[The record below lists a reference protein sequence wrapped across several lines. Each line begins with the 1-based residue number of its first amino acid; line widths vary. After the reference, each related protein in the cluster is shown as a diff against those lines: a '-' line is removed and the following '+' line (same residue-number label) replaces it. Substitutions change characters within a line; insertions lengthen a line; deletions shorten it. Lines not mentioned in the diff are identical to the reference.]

1 MRMNHVEILYTEKL
15 RVELD
20 FNGRYFCDEYFE
32 NFLNFQMIG
41 GVCIQLTLPSL
52 YYVKLLCSAVLEAV
66 FPSA

>member
-1 MRMNHVEILYTEKL
+1 MEILYTEKL

-20 FNGRYFCDEYFE
+20 FNGRCFCDEYFE

-52 YYVKLLCSAVLEAV
+52 
-66 FPSA
+66 

>member
-1 MRMNHVEILYTEKL
+1 MEILYTEKL
-15 RVELD
+15 CVELD
-20 FNGRYFCDEYFE
+20 FSGRCFCAEYFE

-41 GVCIQLTLPSL
+41 GVCVQLIPPSL